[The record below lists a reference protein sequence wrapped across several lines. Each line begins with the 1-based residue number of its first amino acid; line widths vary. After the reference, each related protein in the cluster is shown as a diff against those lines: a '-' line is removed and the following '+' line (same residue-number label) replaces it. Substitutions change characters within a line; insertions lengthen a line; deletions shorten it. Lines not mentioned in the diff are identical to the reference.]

1 MLDFIYDSLD
11 TVKKLKFPT
20 FKQITRLT
28 LGIFALVIIAGL
40 YLILVDTIFS
50 DGYKGFYTLMTNQSL
65 DSQQTNGGLISGDT
79 NTFSGIDLSN
89 IQAEVGS
96 GESPVTAEWVLS
108 GTQEGTE
115 NPVQAQEV
123 AQVAEST
130 EVTQTTGTQN

>member
-50 DGYKGFYTLMTNQSL
+50 DGYKGFYALMTNQSL
-65 DSQQTNGGLISGDT
+65 DSQQTNGGLVSGDT

-89 IQAEVGS
+89 IQAAVVS
-96 GESPVTAEWVLS
+96 
-108 GTQEGTE
+108 
-115 NPVQAQEV
+115 
-123 AQVAEST
+123 
-130 EVTQTTGTQN
+130 

>member
-28 LGIFALVIIAGL
+28 LAGL

-50 DGYKGFYTLMTNQSL
+50 DGYKGFYALMTNQSL

-89 IQAEVGS
+89 IQAEVVS
-96 GESPVTAEWVLS
+96 WTAETWV
-108 GTQEGTE
+108 QE
-115 NPVQAQEV
+115 AWI

-130 EVTQTTGTQN
+130 ESVQTTGTQN

>member
-50 DGYKGFYTLMTNQSL
+50 DGYKGFYALMTNQSL
-65 DSQQTNGGLISGDT
+65 DSQQTNRGLISGDT

-89 IQAEVGS
+89 IQAAVVS
-96 GESPVTAEWVLS
+96 WTAET
-108 GTQEGTE
+108 G
-115 NPVQAQEV
+115 AQEAWV

-130 EVTQTTGTQN
+130 ESVQTTGTQN

>member
-50 DGYKGFYTLMTNQSL
+50 DGYKGFYALMTNQSL

-89 IQAEVGS
+89 IQAAVVS
-96 GESPVTAEWVLS
+96 WTAETWV
-108 GTQEGTE
+108 QETW
-115 NPVQAQEV
+115 V

-130 EVTQTTGTQN
+130 GAVQTTGAQN